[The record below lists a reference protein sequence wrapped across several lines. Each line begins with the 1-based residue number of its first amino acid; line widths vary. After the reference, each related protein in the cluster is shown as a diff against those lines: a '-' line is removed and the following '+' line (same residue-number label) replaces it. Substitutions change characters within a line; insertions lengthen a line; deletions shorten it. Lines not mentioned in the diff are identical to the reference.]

1 MNREQMIDC
10 LDTAICALK
19 YHYIYDDIMEK
30 ILNNLE
36 AVYDELMEE
45 EREAKNESY

>member
-1 MNREQMIDC
+1 MNREQMIDH
-10 LDTAICALK
+10 LDTAIGMLK
-19 YHYIYDDIMEK
+19 YHYIYDDVMEK

-45 EREAKNESY
+45 EEEAKNGNQ

>member
-1 MNREQMIDC
+1 MNREQMIDH

-19 YHYIYDDIMEK
+19 YHYIYDDIMAE

-36 AVYDELMEE
+36 TVYDELMEE
-45 EREAKNESY
+45 EREAKNGNQ